1 MKSTYLLPC
10 TLDAQSQHLPEKPY
24 TPYIQKSKKTL
35 FTLSLGH
42 AFSYVKIS
50 TTHLNINNL
59 CIRQTTRAIWI
70 AVRVNA
76 YVPISQDS
84 LYVLLSFEKGLL
96 FA

>member
-1 MKSTYLLPC
+1 FI
-10 TLDAQSQHLPEKPY
+10 HR
-24 TPYIQKSKKTL
+24 SKKTL

-42 AFSYVKIS
+42 SYSYVKIS
-50 TTHLNINNL
+50 ATHLNINNL
-59 CIRQTTRAIWI
+59 RIRQTTRAVWK
-70 AVRVNA
+70 ALRVNA